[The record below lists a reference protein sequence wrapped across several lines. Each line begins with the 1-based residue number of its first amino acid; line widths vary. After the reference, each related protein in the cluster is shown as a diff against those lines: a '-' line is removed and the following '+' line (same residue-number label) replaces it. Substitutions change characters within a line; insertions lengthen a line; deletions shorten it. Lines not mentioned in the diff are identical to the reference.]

1 MGNMKNVMILG
12 ASATQVPLIKCAKRL
27 GYKTYVASIPGDYPG
42 FSIADVAVFENTTNK
57 EAIFEICKREKIDG
71 ICTTG
76 TDVAVR
82 SIGFVNS
89 RLGLCGIT
97 EESAMIVTDKAKMKQ
112 VMWQEGVRTAE
123 FAIAYSL
130 EDACS
135 AAEQIGYPVMVK
147 TVDQAA
153 SKGITKVAER
163 SQMAEA
169 YENAR
174 YWTKKEYI
182 VVEKYLEGEEIG
194 LDGYV
199 DAEGAVTLFLHNKIT
214 YDNGKT
220 HVPIG
225 HSVPFKITDA
235 DVLNDISTVAKACVA
250 AMKLRSVFFNMDLM
264 LCGNKAYVIEIGGRT
279 GSTCIP
285 DMLSEFCGFDY
296 YAKILQNSLGYPVD
310 VQYEQQCACA
320 AGFLCANR
328 GGVLKAAEIP
338 CFRQGISYEIDVK
351 PGEPIKKFS
360 LGADRIGQI
369 VCLGENLDMAESLFH
384 KTHSAILEGLKYE
397 K

>member
-1 MGNMKNVMILG
+1 MKKVMILG

-27 GYKTYVASIPGDYPG
+27 GYKTYVASIPGEYPG
-42 FSIADVAVFENTTNK
+42 FSIADVCVFQNTTNK
-57 EAIFEICKREKIDG
+57 EAILEICKREKIDG

-89 RLGLCGIT
+89 HLGLCGIT
-97 EESAMIVTDKAKMKQ
+97 EESAINVTDKAKMKQ

-123 FAIAYSL
+123 FIIAYSF

-135 AAEQIGYPVMVK
+135 AADKIGYPVMIK

-153 SKGITKVAER
+153 SKGITKVTER

-174 YWTKKEYI
+174 YWTRKEYI

-199 DAEGAVTLFLHNKIT
+199 DAAGVVTLFLHNKIT

-225 HSVPFKITDA
+225 HSVPFRITDENL
-235 DVLNDISTVAKACVA
+235 LNDISTVAKACVA
-250 AMKLRSVFFNMDLM
+250 AMKLKSVFFNMDLM
-264 LCGNKAYVIEIGGRT
+264 LCGSKAYVIEIGGRT

-296 YAKILQNSLGYPVD
+296 YEKILQNSLGYHID
-310 VQYEQQCACA
+310 VQYEHRGACA
-320 AGFLCANR
+320 AGFLRANR
-328 GGVLKAAEIP
+328 SGVLKSVDIP
-338 CFRQGISYEIDVK
+338 SFQQEISYEIDVK
-351 PGEPIKKFS
+351 PGEYIKTFS

-369 VCLGENLDMAESLFH
+369 VCLGENLDVAESLFH
-384 KTHSAILEGLKYE
+384 KAHEIILKGLMYE
-397 K
+397 Q

>member
-1 MGNMKNVMILG
+1 MKKVMILG

-27 GYKTYVASIPGDYPG
+27 GYKTYVVSIPGDYPG

-57 EAIFEICKREKIDG
+57 EAILEICKREKIDG

-89 RLGLCGIT
+89 NLDLCGIT
-97 EESAMIVTDKAKMKQ
+97 EESAINVTDKAKMKQ

-123 FAIAYSL
+123 FAIAYSF

-135 AAEQIGYPVMVK
+135 AADKIGYPVMIK

-153 SKGITKVAER
+153 SKGITKVVER
-163 SQMAEA
+163 AQMAEA

-199 DAEGAVTLFLHNKIT
+199 DANGVVTLFLHNKIT

-225 HSVPFKITDA
+225 HSVPFRTTDA
-235 DVLNDISTVAKACVA
+235 EVLNDISTVAKACVA
-250 AMKLRSVFFNMDLM
+250 AMKLKSVFFNMDLM
-264 LCGNKAYVIEIGGRT
+264 LCGNKTYVIEIGGRT

-285 DMLSEFCGFDY
+285 DMLSRFCGFDY
-296 YAKILQNSLGYPVD
+296 YEKILQNSLGYPINI
-310 VQYEQQCACA
+310 QYEQQEACA
-320 AGFLCANR
+320 AGFLRATR
-328 GGVLKAAEIP
+328 SGVLKSVDFP
-338 CFRQGISYEIDVK
+338 CFQQGISYEIDVK
-351 PGEPIKKFS
+351 PGEYIKAFS

-369 VCLGENLDMAESLFH
+369 VCSGENLDVAESLFH
-384 KTHSAILEGLKYE
+384 KTHQIILEGIIYE
-397 K
+397 